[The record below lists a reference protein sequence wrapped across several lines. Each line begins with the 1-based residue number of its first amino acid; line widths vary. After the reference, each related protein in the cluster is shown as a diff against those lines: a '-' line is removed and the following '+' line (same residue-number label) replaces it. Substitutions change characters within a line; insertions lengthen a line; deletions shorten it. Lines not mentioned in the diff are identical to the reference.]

1 MSPPGKF
8 VGQLFV
14 FKKEINFIFFLQRHS
29 ISQIL
34 FILSTKYIKIK
45 KKKTYSHRTRQNETR
60 QTWDKTNMRQDKHE
74 TRQTWDKTNMRQ
86 DKHET
91 IQTWDKTN
99 IEEDKHETRQTW
111 DNTNMRQDKHETRQT
126 WDKTNIRQ

>member
-1 MSPPGKF
+1 MFPPPGKF

-14 FKKEINFIFFLQRHS
+14 FKKEINLIFSCSTTQSVKFYLFYQQN
-29 ISQIL
+29 ISRL
-34 FILSTKYIKIK
+34 K

-60 QTWDKTNMRQDKHE
+60 ETWDKTNMRQDKHE
-74 TRQTWDKTNMRQ
+74 TRQTWDKKNMRQ

-99 IEEDKHETRQTW
+99 IE
-111 DNTNMRQDKHETRQT
+111 QDKHETRQT
-126 WDKTNIRQ
+126 